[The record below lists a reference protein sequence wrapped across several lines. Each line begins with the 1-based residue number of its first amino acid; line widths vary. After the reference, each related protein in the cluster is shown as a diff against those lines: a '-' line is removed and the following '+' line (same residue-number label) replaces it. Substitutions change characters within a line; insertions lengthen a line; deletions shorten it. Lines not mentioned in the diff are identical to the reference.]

1 MLQPKR
7 STADVLAADSIYT
20 SFNLTAPWMHPQTAA
35 WLDDLD
41 FTDSDEVRDTVN
53 SGPAVVQDYLLIA

>member
-1 MLQPKR
+1 
-7 STADVLAADSIYT
+7 
-20 SFNLTAPWMHPQTAA
+20 MHPQTAA

-53 SGPAVVQDYLLIA
+53 SGPAVVQNYLLIA